1 VPSSTSAGPAASVAR
16 APSAAA
22 PTPPASGAAAR
33 APTQASPAD
42 YAWLANPDLEP
53 RPDGTLEGRIA
64 PPPGYERVALEKGSF
79 GAWLRGLPLAPEGTP
94 VLAFDGTEVH
104 SGNDDYVAAVI
115 AIDVGK
121 SDLQQSSDL
130 VIRLNA
136 EWLWSKKAID
146 AISYKA
152 STKLDLPLTRWQK
165 GQRIVATGP
174 TVFWAVKTKPSELTY
189 QDFRDFL
196 AQVFAWG
203 NSTSLSLGTEPVA
216 DPAALAP
223 GDFFLQ
229 ARGAGHAAIVL
240 DLAQKPSGERVALL
254 GQALNPAQSPHILR
268 PGRGTAWFSV
278 RPPLAVVT
286 PYTAEFSWSELRRF
300 KAQ

>member
-1 VPSSTSAGPAASVAR
+1 VAPTASAPAASGSA
-16 APSAAA
+16 APS
-22 PTPPASGAAAR
+22 PVKEASA
-33 APTQASPAD
+33 TD
-42 YAWLANPDLEP
+42 YAWLANPELEP
-53 RPDGTLEGRIA
+53 RPSGTLEGRIA
-64 PPPGYERVALEKGSF
+64 PPPGYERVTLPEGSF
-79 GAWLRGLPLAPEGTP
+79 GAWLRGLPLAPTGTP
-94 VLAFDGTEVH
+94 VKAFDGTEIH
-104 SGNDDYVAAVI
+104 GGDDDYVAAVI

-165 GQRIVATGP
+165 GQRIVASGP
-174 TVFWAVKTKPSELTY
+174 TVFWAVKTKPAELTY
-189 QDFRDFL
+189 QDFREFL

-216 DPAALAP
+216 DPGALAP

-300 KAQ
+300 KSQ